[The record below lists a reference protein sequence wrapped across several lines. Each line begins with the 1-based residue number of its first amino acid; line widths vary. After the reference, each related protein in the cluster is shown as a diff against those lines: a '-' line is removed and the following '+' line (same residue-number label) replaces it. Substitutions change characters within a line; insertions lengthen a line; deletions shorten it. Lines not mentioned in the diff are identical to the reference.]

1 MDKKEVFK
9 KTSDLSIDIRKKR
22 EELNELV
29 EKIGDIQENCD
40 HSLSFKLNNDTPRM
54 LVIDGFYYCPACG
67 KSYEVIDH
75 EDLQYTQFAKSK
87 VVDLTELSLLPNDTV
102 YSEIRNEVY
111 ENYDFYYGANTSI
124 EDMKTKMVETMRPRD
139 LPFQKQKDI
148 LKRIR
153 EKKVD

>member
-29 EKIGDIQENCD
+29 EKIGDIQDKCD

-67 KSYEVIDH
+67 KKEEIIDR
-75 EDLQYTQFAKSK
+75 EDLRYSCFKDSK

-102 YSEIRNEVY
+102 LGEIRHEVY
-111 ENYDFYYGANTSI
+111 NNLDFYYGADTPD
-124 EDMKTKMVETMRPRD
+124 EELKTMMVETMRPRNM
-139 LPFQKQKDI
+139 PFEKQKDI
-148 LKRIR
+148 LRRIR
-153 EKKVD
+153 EKKEK

>member
-1 MDKKEVFK
+1 MNNREVFN
-9 KTSDLSIDIRKKR
+9 KTNELSIKIKKKR
-22 EELNELV
+22 DELDELV
-29 EKIGDIQENCD
+29 EDIRGVQDSCD
-40 HSLSFKLNNDTPRM
+40 HEVVFKLNNDTPRM
-54 LVIDGFYYCPACG
+54 LIIDGYYYCPACG

-124 EDMKTKMVETMRPRD
+124 EDMKTKMLETMRPRD